1 MDLRLIETGNGGD
14 LIRTINDLNVINGL
28 SNYPYL
34 ALFGGN
40 VAQSTPQVREVGE
53 DSLDWFGNVFLDT
66 TIQFNSATERTL
78 NEVALNSSGRVQI
91 EDAIK
96 EDLEF
101 FRQFG
106 EVKVSTA
113 IVATDKLKINISL
126 KKFEELQE
134 QIFEY
139 IWDSTIQE
147 FTGAIDPDYTQPRND
162 LLGLENELQ
171 HPL

>member
-1 MDLRLIETGNGGD
+1 
-14 LIRTINDLNVINGL
+14 
-28 SNYPYL
+28 
-34 ALFGGN
+34 
-40 VAQSTPQVREVGE
+40 
-53 DSLDWFGNVFLDT
+53 
-66 TIQFNSATERTL
+66 
-78 NEVALNSSGRVQI
+78 
-91 EDAIK
+91 
-96 EDLEF
+96 LEF

>member
-1 MDLRLIETGNGGD
+1 MDLRLIENGNGGD

-28 SNYPYL
+28 SNYPYI

-40 VAQSTPQVREVGE
+40 VAQSTPQFREVGE
-53 DSLDWFGNVFLDT
+53 ESLDWFGNVFLDK

-101 FRQFG
+101 FRKFG
-106 EVKVSTA
+106 DIKVSTS
-113 IVATDKLKINISL
+113 IVATDKLKNKHFAKEIRG
-126 KKFEELQE
+126 
-134 QIFEY
+134 
-139 IWDSTIQE
+139 T
-147 FTGAIDPDYTQPRND
+147 PRTD
-162 LLGLENELQ
+162 F
-171 HPL
+171 